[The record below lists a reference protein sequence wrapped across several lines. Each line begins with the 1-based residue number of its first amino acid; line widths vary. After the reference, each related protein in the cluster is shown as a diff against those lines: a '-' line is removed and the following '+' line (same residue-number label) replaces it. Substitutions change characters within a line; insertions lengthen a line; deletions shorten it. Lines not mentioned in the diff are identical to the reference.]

1 MVTLAEV
8 SARAAVARGLR
19 ARYAPGNHARRGPVV
34 LATDGA
40 SRSGA
45 VIVAAQLI
53 AARLDVPLEVVSVLE
68 PTPPYTTISEFV
80 IPSDPTIDEG
90 RRHACEIVVGDY
102 VSRFAG
108 GVAPPHI
115 QVRFGGIAAEVSRL
129 AREVSATM
137 ILMGSAP
144 HRRFRHIVSGDRAAQ
159 VLHSARC
166 PVLSV
171 PPTFAELPAVAV
183 VAVDFGPA
191 SVAAA
196 QAALLVVRDGGT
208 VVLTHVLAPLARPSP
223 LSAPEP
229 DEPVAHV
236 HEMFDRLREELRPFT
251 PAGVK
256 LETRLITDDP
266 VNGILSSADHLDADL
281 IAVGTHGQNAVA
293 RFLLG
298 SVAESVLH
306 RAERTVLASPP
317 PPPFEALE
325 MSRRVTGAACSSRE
339 QEWAAT
345 LDAFTRRNAGRSV
358 MLEVD
363 DPETGARV
371 ASHGYALVGVTYEPK
386 ARRVEIMLGD
396 KGRPLHHLTRSVV
409 HPDTITMTATPGGDG
424 EVLDIRHGRGHT
436 MAAVADVTPAVAD
449 T

>member
-1 MVTLAEV
+1 MVTLSEV
-8 SARAAVARGLR
+8 TTHVAGARSVR
-19 ARYAPGNHARRGPVV
+19 ARHAPGNPVRRGPVV

-68 PTPPYTTISEFV
+68 PTPAYTTISEFV
-80 IPSDPTIDEG
+80 IPSDPNIDEA
-90 RRHACEIVVGDY
+90 RRDAREIVVADY
-102 VSRFAG
+102 VSRFG
-108 GVAPPHI
+108 GGAAPPHI
-115 QVRFGGIAAEVSRL
+115 RVRLGGMAAEVSRF
-129 AREVSATM
+129 AREVSAT
-137 ILMGSAP
+137 IIVMGSAP
-144 HRRFRHIVSGDRAAQ
+144 HRRFRHTVSGDRAAQ
-159 VLHSARC
+159 VLHSTRC

-171 PPTFAELPAVAV
+171 APTFAELPEVAV
-183 VAVDFGPA
+183 VAVDFSPA

-208 VVLTHVLAPLARPSP
+208 VVLTHVLTPLMQPAA
-223 LSAPEP
+223 LSALEP
-229 DEPVAHV
+229 DDPAADV
-236 HEMFDRLREELRPFT
+236 HQLFDRLREELRPFT

-256 LETRLITDDP
+256 LETRVITDDP
-266 VNGILSSADHLDADL
+266 VNGILSSAHHLDADL
-281 IAVGTHGQNAVA
+281 IAVGTHGPNAVA
-293 RFLLG
+293 RLLLG

-306 RAERTVLASPP
+306 RAGRTVLATPP
-317 PPPFEALE
+317 PPPTDALE
-325 MSRRVTGAACSSRE
+325 LSRRVIGAARSSRE

-371 ASHGYALVGVTYEPK
+371 ASHGYALVGVTFEPK
-386 ARRVEIMLGD
+386 AHLVEIMLGD
-396 KGRPLHHLTRSVV
+396 KASPFHHLTRSVA
-409 HPDTITMTATPGGDG
+409 HPDSITMTVVPGGAG
-424 EVLDIRHGRGHT
+424 EVLDIQHGRGHT
-436 MAAVADVTPAVAD
+436 VAAISDVTPAVAD